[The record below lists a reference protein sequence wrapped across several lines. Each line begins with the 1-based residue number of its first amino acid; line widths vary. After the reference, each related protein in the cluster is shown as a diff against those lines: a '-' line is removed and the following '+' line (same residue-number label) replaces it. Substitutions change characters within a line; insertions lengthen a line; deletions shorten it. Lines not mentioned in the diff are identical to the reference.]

1 MTASL
6 RHRLRTL
13 ALWAMLSP
21 FLMLSLLSP
30 AVMPAQAADGTF
42 TLVLCTGDGPV
53 EMQLDLA
60 TGQPVHKSPSDRSDR
75 CAWAC
80 ARMAIAPDA
89 PPVLPVLLG
98 RVTRA
103 DPPPV
108 STRLA
113 LSRATGLPPSTGPPA
128 VA

>member
-1 MTASL
+1 
-6 RHRLRTL
+6 
-13 ALWAMLSP
+13 MLSP

-53 EMQLDLA
+53 EMQIDLA
-60 TGQPVHKSPSDRSDR
+60 TGQPVHKSPADRSDR

-80 ARMAIAPDA
+80 GQMAMVQNAAPA
-89 PPVLPVLLG
+89 LPLLVG
-98 RVTRA
+98 RVSRA
-103 DPPPV
+103 DPPPA
-108 STRLA
+108 STRLILA
-113 LSRATGLPPSTGPPA
+113 RATGLPPSTGPPA